1 MDYHRHDRRGS
12 DRVKGEK
19 DTELQ
24 QIIEAATQ
32 NGFPMVLSCLFLWQ
46 WVKSQDRSDKREEK
60 LYSVIDTLS
69 AELPPI
75 KDRLGRIE
83 SDVHDI
89 VKEVNR

>member
-32 NGFPMVLSCLFLWQ
+32 NGFPILLSCLVLWQ
-46 WVKSQDRSDKREEK
+46 WVKSQDRGDKREEK

-69 AELPPI
+69 AELPQI

>member
-1 MDYHRHDRRGS
+1 
-12 DRVKGEK
+12 
-19 DTELQ
+19 
-24 QIIEAATQ
+24 
-32 NGFPMVLSCLFLWQ
+32 MVLSCLFLWQ
-46 WVKSQDRSDKREEK
+46 WVKSQDRGDKREEK

-69 AELPPI
+69 AELPQI

>member
-32 NGFPMVLSCLFLWQ
+32 NGFSILLSCLFLWQ
-46 WVKSQDRSDKREEK
+46 WVKSQDRGDKREEK

-69 AELPPI
+69 AELPQI
-75 KDRLGRIE
+75 KDRLDRIE
-83 SDVHDI
+83 SDIHDI

>member
-1 MDYHRHDRRGS
+1 
-12 DRVKGEK
+12 
-19 DTELQ
+19 
-24 QIIEAATQ
+24 
-32 NGFPMVLSCLFLWQ
+32 MVLSCLFLWQ

-83 SDVHDI
+83 DDIHDI

>member
-19 DTELQ
+19 DTELPQ
-24 QIIEAATQ
+24 
-32 NGFPMVLSCLFLWQ
+32 
-46 WVKSQDRSDKREEK
+46 
-60 LYSVIDTLS
+60 
-69 AELPPI
+69 I